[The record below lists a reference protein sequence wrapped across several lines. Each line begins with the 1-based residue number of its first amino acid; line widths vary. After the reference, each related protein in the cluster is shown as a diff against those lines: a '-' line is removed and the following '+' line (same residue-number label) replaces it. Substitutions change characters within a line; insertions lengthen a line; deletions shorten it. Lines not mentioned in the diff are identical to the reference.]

1 MSQGLL
7 DRESWRRAINPAV
20 KVIGYTAA
28 IYLLLYIVVI
38 LPASVLVSSFGAPQ
52 SLLSNL
58 ISPIVTIAALFGF
71 IASFFKVLD
80 EQRPGQVPLKM
91 S

>member
-7 DRESWRRAINPAV
+7 DRDSWRRAINPAV

-28 IYLLLYIVVI
+28 IYLVLYLLVIV
-38 LPASVLVSSFGAPQ
+38 PATFLVSGFGAPE
-52 SLLSNL
+52 SLLTNF
-58 ISPIVTIAALFGF
+58 ISPLVTLAALFGF